1 MANCGTLNSKIVG
14 TTTEQLSEVI
24 ATIKDVNTMN
34 STNNNATIYFDLDG
48 TIADLYGFN
57 DWLTYLRNEQTDPY
71 TEAGLLVDGEQLRN
85 FLAAGKAAGV
95 LFGVISWG
103 AKNASKDYQKAIRRA
118 KIAWLKKNNL
128 LGYFDELH
136 IVKYGTPKNRA
147 AKNRTGVLIDD
158 ELQRWNVEKLVDANN
173 FRNILNVEN
182 LWSCLFSLASE

>member
-1 MANCGTLNSKIVG
+1 
-14 TTTEQLSEVI
+14 
-24 ATIKDVNTMN
+24 MN
-34 STNNNATIYFDLDG
+34 STNNNAAIYFDLDG
-48 TIADLYGFN
+48 TIADLYGFSG
-57 DWLTYLRNEQTDPY
+57 WLDCLQNEQTTPY
-71 TEAGLLVDGEQLRN
+71 TEAGLLVDGEQFRN

-118 KIAWLKKNNL
+118 KINWLKKNNL
-128 LGYFDELH
+128 LRYFDELH
-136 IVKYGTPKNRA
+136 VIKHGTPKNRA

>member
-1 MANCGTLNSKIVG
+1 MANSSTLKEQIAD
-14 TTTEQLSEVI
+14 TTNGQPSGVT

-34 STNNNATIYFDLDG
+34 NTTNNATIYFDLDG
-48 TIADLYGFN
+48 TIADLYGFSG
-57 DWLTYLRNEQTDPY
+57 WLDCLQNEQTDPY
-71 TEAGLLVDGEQLRN
+71 TEAGLLVDGDQFRN

-118 KIAWLKKNNL
+118 KIDWLKKNNL
-128 LGYFDELH
+128 LEYFDELH
-136 IVKYGTPKNRA
+136 IIKYGTPKNRA

-173 FRNILNVEN
+173 FHNILNVES
-182 LWSCLFSLASE
+182 LWNCLFSLASE

>member
-1 MANCGTLNSKIVG
+1 
-14 TTTEQLSEVI
+14 
-24 ATIKDVNTMN
+24 MN
-34 STNNNATIYFDLDG
+34 STNNVTIYFDLDG

-57 DWLTYLRNEQTDPY
+57 DWLTYLQNEQTTPY

-85 FLAAGKAAGV
+85 FLTAGRATGV

-118 KIAWLKKNNL
+118 KIDWLKKNNL
-128 LGYFDELH
+128 LEFFNELH
-136 IVKYGTPKNRA
+136 IIKYGTPKNRA
-147 AKNRTGVLIDD
+147 AKNKTGVLIDD
-158 ELQRWNVEKLVDANN
+158 ELQRWNVEKLVTADN

>member
-1 MANCGTLNSKIVG
+1 
-14 TTTEQLSEVI
+14 
-24 ATIKDVNTMN
+24 MN

-48 TIADLYGFN
+48 TIADLYGFSG
-57 DWLTYLRNEQTDPY
+57 WLDCLQNEQTDPY
-71 TEAGLLVDGEQLRN
+71 TEAGLLVDSEQFRN
-85 FLAAGKAAGV
+85 FLAAGKAAGI

-118 KIAWLKKNNL
+118 KIDWLKKNNL
-128 LGYFDELH
+128 LEYFDELNV
-136 IVKYGTPKNRA
+136 VKYGTPKNRA

-158 ELQRWNVEKLVDANN
+158 EPQRWNAEKLVDANN

>member
-1 MANCGTLNSKIVG
+1 
-14 TTTEQLSEVI
+14 
-24 ATIKDVNTMN
+24 MN
-34 STNNNATIYFDLDG
+34 STNNATIYLDLDG

-57 DWLTYLRNEQTDPY
+57 DWLTYLQNERTEPY
-71 TEAGLLVDGEQLRN
+71 TEAGLLVDGEQLCK

-118 KIAWLKKNNL
+118 KVAWLKKNNL
-128 LGYFDELH
+128 LEHFCELH
-136 IVKYGTPKNRA
+136 IVRYGTPKNSV

-158 ELQRWNVEKLVDANN
+158 ELQRWNVEKLVDADI
-173 FRNILNVEN
+173 FRSILNVET

>member
-1 MANCGTLNSKIVG
+1 
-14 TTTEQLSEVI
+14 
-24 ATIKDVNTMN
+24 MN
-34 STNNNATIYFDLDG
+34 STTNNATIYFDLDG

-57 DWLTYLRNEQTDPY
+57 GWLECLQNNQTTPY
-71 TEAGLLVDGEQLRN
+71 IKAGLLVDGEQFRN

-118 KIAWLKKNNL
+118 KIEWLKKNNL
-128 LGYFDELH
+128 LEYFDELH
-136 IVKYGTPKNRA
+136 IIKYSTPKSRV
-147 AKNRTGVLIDD
+147 AKNRTGVLVDD
-158 ELQRWNVEKLVDANN
+158 ELQHWNAEKLVDASN

>member
-1 MANCGTLNSKIVG
+1 
-14 TTTEQLSEVI
+14 
-24 ATIKDVNTMN
+24 MN
-34 STNNNATIYFDLDG
+34 SANNNATIYLDMDG
-48 TIADLYGFN
+48 TITDLYGFSG
-57 DWLTYLRNEQTDPY
+57 WLDCLQNEQTTPY

-118 KIAWLKKNNL
+118 KIEWLNKNNL

-147 AKNRTGVLIDD
+147 AKNRTGVLVDD
-158 ELQRWNVEKLVDANN
+158 ELQRWDAEKLVDADT

-182 LWSCLFSLASE
+182 LWNCLFSLANE

>member
-1 MANCGTLNSKIVG
+1 
-14 TTTEQLSEVI
+14 
-24 ATIKDVNTMN
+24 MN

-57 DWLTYLRNEQTDPY
+57 GWLDCLQNEQTDPY
-71 TEAGLLVDGEQLRN
+71 AEAGLLVDDEQLRN
-85 FLAAGKAAGV
+85 FLAAGRAAGV

-118 KIAWLKKNNL
+118 KINWLKKNNL
-128 LGYFDELH
+128 LEYFDEIH
-136 IVKYGTPKNRA
+136 VVKHGTPKNRA

-173 FRNILNVEN
+173 FYNILNVEN

>member
-1 MANCGTLNSKIVG
+1 
-14 TTTEQLSEVI
+14 
-24 ATIKDVNTMN
+24 MN

-48 TIADLYGFN
+48 TICDLYGFN
-57 DWLTYLRNEQTDPY
+57 DWLTYLQNEQAEPY

-103 AKNASKDYQKAIRRA
+103 AKNASKDYQKTIRRA
-118 KIAWLKKNNL
+118 KIDWLKKNNL
-128 LGYFDELH
+128 LGYFNELH
-136 IVKYGTPKNRA
+136 VVKYGTPKNRV

-173 FRNILNVEN
+173 FRNILNVES
-182 LWSCLFSLASE
+182 LWSCLFSLANE

>member
-1 MANCGTLNSKIVG
+1 
-14 TTTEQLSEVI
+14 
-24 ATIKDVNTMN
+24 MN

-48 TIADLYGFN
+48 TIADLYGFSG
-57 DWLTYLRNEQTDPY
+57 WLDCLQNEQTDPY

-118 KIAWLKKNNL
+118 KIEWLKKNSL

-136 IVKYGTPKNRA
+136 VIKYGTPKNRA

-182 LWSCLFSLASE
+182 LWSCLFTLASE

>member
-1 MANCGTLNSKIVG
+1 
-14 TTTEQLSEVI
+14 
-24 ATIKDVNTMN
+24 MN
-34 STNNNATIYFDLDG
+34 STNNATIYFDLDG

-57 DWLTYLRNEQTDPY
+57 GWLDCLQNEQTTPY
-71 TEAGLLVDGEQLRN
+71 TEAGLLVDGEQFRN

-118 KIAWLKKNNL
+118 KIEWLKKNNL
-128 LGYFDELH
+128 LEYFSELH
-136 IVKYGTPKNRA
+136 VIKHGTPKNKA
-147 AKNRTGVLIDD
+147 AKNRTGVLVDD
-158 ELQRWNVEKLVDANN
+158 ELQRWNVEKFVTADN

>member
-1 MANCGTLNSKIVG
+1 
-14 TTTEQLSEVI
+14 
-24 ATIKDVNTMN
+24 MN

-57 DWLTYLRNEQTDPY
+57 DWLTYLQNEQTTPY

-85 FLAAGKAAGV
+85 FLVAGNAAGV

-118 KIAWLKKNNL
+118 KIDWLKKNNL
-128 LGYFDELH
+128 LKYFDELH
-136 IVKYGTPKNRA
+136 IVKYGTPKNRV

-173 FRNILNVEN
+173 FHNILNVEN
-182 LWSCLFSLASE
+182 LWNCLFSLASE

>member
-1 MANCGTLNSKIVG
+1 
-14 TTTEQLSEVI
+14 
-24 ATIKDVNTMN
+24 MN
-34 STNNNATIYFDLDG
+34 STNNATIYFDLDG
-48 TIADLYGFN
+48 TIADLYGFSG
-57 DWLTYLRNEQTDPY
+57 WLDCLQNEQTTPY
-71 TEAGLLVDGEQLRN
+71 TDAGLLVDGEQLRN

-118 KIAWLKKNNL
+118 KIAWLKKNDL
-128 LGYFDELH
+128 LQYFSELH
-136 IVKYGTPKNRA
+136 VVRYGTPKNRA

-182 LWSCLFSLASE
+182 LWNCLFSLASE

>member
-1 MANCGTLNSKIVG
+1 
-14 TTTEQLSEVI
+14 
-24 ATIKDVNTMN
+24 MN
-34 STNNNATIYFDLDG
+34 STNNNATIYLDLDG
-48 TIADLYGFN
+48 TIADLYGFSG
-57 DWLTYLRNEQTDPY
+57 WLDCLQNEQTTPY

-118 KIAWLKKNNL
+118 KIDWLKKNDL
-128 LGYFDELH
+128 LQYFNELH
-136 IVKYGTPKNRA
+136 IIKYGTPKNRA

>member
-1 MANCGTLNSKIVG
+1 
-14 TTTEQLSEVI
+14 
-24 ATIKDVNTMN
+24 MN
-34 STNNNATIYFDLDG
+34 STNNATIYFDLDG
-48 TIADLYGFN
+48 TIADLYGFSG
-57 DWLTYLRNEQTDPY
+57 WLDCLQNEQTDPY

-118 KIAWLKKNNL
+118 KIDWLKKNNL
-128 LGYFDELH
+128 LEYFSELH
-136 IVKYGTPKNRA
+136 VIKYGTPKNRA

-182 LWSCLFSLASE
+182 LWNCLFSLASE